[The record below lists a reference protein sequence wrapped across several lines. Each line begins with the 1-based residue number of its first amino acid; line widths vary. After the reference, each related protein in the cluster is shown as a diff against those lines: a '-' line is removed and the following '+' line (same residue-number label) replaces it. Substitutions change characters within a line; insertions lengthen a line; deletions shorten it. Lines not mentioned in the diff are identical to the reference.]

1 MKKILFNKNLFL
13 IIYCYIYD
21 IKYNRLLPAD
31 AKYEEPTQKPT
42 ENPEDKLKQIF
53 DLKYNITPSPSP
65 SLKEGF
71 ANEGEKNQIP
81 ENVDNKLLEIYQK
94 TVTPSEYVNPDE
106 PNLCDIIYSYNYIFI
121 DSKSNKRNY
130 SK

>member
-1 MKKILFNKNLFL
+1 MDNYLEKSKSSSYLPIKLGDKYSVVGADYVEYDFPQAHETDSAFVYKSPFRD
-13 IIYCYIYD
+13 YIYD

-81 ENVDNKLLEIYQK
+81 ENVDNKLLE
-94 TVTPSEYVNPDE
+94 
-106 PNLCDIIYSYNYIFI
+106 
-121 DSKSNKRNY
+121 KSLL
-130 SK
+130 